1 MKRMV
6 LASFLILLLGKAFAG
21 NVSLVAVPTAWK
33 LQNYI
38 GDNVVIWYSPSPCTN
53 GQLTLPSNAT
63 ADDKDRLWSLIMAAK
78 ISGKKMQIYYDDSEV
93 PSKCTITSFS
103 LMPE

>member
-1 MKRMV
+1 MKSIV
-6 LASFLILLLGKAFAG
+6 LASLLVLSIGKAFAG

-33 LQNYI
+33 LENYI
-38 GDNVVIWYSPSPCTN
+38 GDNVVIWHSTSPCTN
-53 GQLTLPSNAT
+53 GQLTLPGNAT

-78 ISGKKMQIYYDDSEV
+78 ISGKKAQVYYDDSNV

-103 LMPE
+103 LLHE